1 MTGNDIIE
9 NERRR
14 KNNGKLLKFVF
25 VAIIF
30 FLLGSVIFLTVHCT
44 KIGYEKSVLV
54 ATAAAAN
61 ASNGNNTGDGNN
73 NNNTMTINTS
83 KVTLQQ
89 KFSVDSNR
97 LFNDHEILMFELL
110 MQAQTTNF
118 FIASNTYDDI
128 CPGFTCST
136 NDTANDC
143 VNETI
148 QSNCTVTN
156 RNYNESDCNYN
167 GEDIK
172 LHFIISYTSSICNVT
187 YFPEIF
193 QNYTN
198 GHHNKTL
205 DNFNL
210 FKMNSITNIDKVRR
224 VSNSSITS
232 EMTNTTP

>member
-14 KNNGKLLKFVF
+14 KNNGKLLKFVL

-44 KIGYEKSVLV
+44 KFECEIPVLV
-54 ATAAAAN
+54 ATAAAAS
-61 ASNGNNTGDGNN
+61 ASNDNIT
-73 NNNTMTINTS
+73 
-83 KVTLQQ
+83 
-89 KFSVDSNR
+89 
-97 LFNDHEILMFELL
+97 
-110 MQAQTTNF
+110 
-118 FIASNTYDDI
+118 ASNTYDDI

-205 DNFNL
+205 DNLNL